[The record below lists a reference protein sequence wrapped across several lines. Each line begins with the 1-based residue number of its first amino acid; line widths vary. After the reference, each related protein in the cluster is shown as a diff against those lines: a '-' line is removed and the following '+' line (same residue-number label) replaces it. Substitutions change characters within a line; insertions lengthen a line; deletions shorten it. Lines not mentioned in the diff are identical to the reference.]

1 MAIFH
6 YMVVVCNFHDF
17 FNSHEMEEG
26 QSNMWTQW
34 LAFETSW
41 LQCKSHR
48 NYSRIDQVHI
58 GKI

>member
-6 YMVVVCNFHDF
+6 YMVVVCNFSDF

-34 LAFETSW
+34 LAFEMSS
-41 LQCKSHR
+41 LQCKSHY
-48 NYSRIDQVHI
+48 NCSRIDQVHI
-58 GKI
+58 SKI